1 MVACKNILMRYAW
14 ILVDGFS
21 LLYREAGA
29 LSALKAGRRFEAC
42 RRLVRR
48 LDRLAGL
55 LADRL
60 TIVFDG
66 QGAGGPSDEALDVA
80 VEVVFSPSGQTADTV
95 IERMARDAERPQ
107 DVLVVTSDRMER
119 ETVDSSGAASMGCTD
134 FLAWVEREE
143 RALDR
148 RGGPRPPAPG
158 GGWPSTLGDQIGDR
172 LGKERPSRED
182 GGA

>member
-1 MVACKNILMRYAW
+1 MVACKNILMRHAW
-14 ILVDGFS
+14 IIVDGFS
-21 LLYREAGA
+21 LLYREAGI
-29 LSALKAGRRFEAC
+29 LPVLKAGRRFEAC
-42 RRLVRR
+42 RRMVRR

-80 VEVVFSPSGQTADTV
+80 VEVIFSPSGQTADTV
-95 IERMARDAERPQ
+95 IERMARAAERPQ

-119 ETVDSSGAASMGCTD
+119 ETVDSSGATSMGCTD

-158 GGWPSTLGDQIGDR
+158 GGWPATLGDRIDARPAKDR
-172 LGKERPSRED
+172 PARENR
-182 GGA
+182 GG